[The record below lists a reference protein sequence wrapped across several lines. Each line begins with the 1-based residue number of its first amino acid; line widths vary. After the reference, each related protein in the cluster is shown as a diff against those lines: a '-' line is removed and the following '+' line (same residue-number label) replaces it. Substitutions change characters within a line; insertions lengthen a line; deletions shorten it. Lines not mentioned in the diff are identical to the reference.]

1 MTNFTLR
8 PTKVSDLEQIIRIW
22 SASFGDSEEFI
33 LALAENCRLIENGVC
48 AVSDGDARAFM
59 FAFDG
64 LEIAGRRASYIYALC
79 TQCEYRRKGLGRA
92 VVLYAA
98 QQAKER
104 GSELVFLRPADQK
117 LAVWYSS
124 VIGALPFAPAANE
137 KFTPSLPAKHKGT
150 EISAE
155 EYFKARNGSPWS
167 VPAEIL
173 LAESIVHRHYGGG
186 FFRCGNSYICAER
199 CEDGLYLREIIGDD
213 SALAASAIAEYFAMK
228 DVYLPRPSDNGLPLM
243 FIPPYAPE
251 NISSIPL
258 MPFTLD

>member
-8 PTKVSDLEQIIRIW
+8 PTRESDLDQIINIW
-22 SASFGDSEEFI
+22 SASFGDSKEFI
-33 LALAENCRLIENGVC
+33 LSLAENCCLIKRGVC
-48 AVSDGDARAFM
+48 AVSDGEARAFM

-79 TQCEYRRKGLGRA
+79 TQSEYRRRGLGRA

-104 GSELVFLRPADQK
+104 GSELVFLRPADKK
-117 LAVWYSS
+117 LAAWYSS
-124 VIGALPFAPAANE
+124 AIGALPFASSQTE
-137 KFTPSLPAKHKGT
+137 KITPSLPARFKAV
-150 EISAE
+150 EISSG
-155 EYFKARNGSPWS
+155 EYLESRSQCLWS
-167 VPAEIL
+167 VPAEML
-173 LAESIVHRHYGGG
+173 VAESIVHRHYGGG
-186 FFRCGNSYICAER
+186 FFRCGDSFICAEK
-199 CEDGLYLREIIGDD
+199 CADALYLREIIGDD
-213 SALAASAIAEYFAMK
+213 IALAASAIAEYFAVK
-228 DVYLPRPSDNGLPLM
+228 DVYLPRPSGNGLPLM